1 MTLVTFFSLSSQSG
15 LVEHAA
21 RSALTTISNSSLDNR
36 QTLRDVVLNCL
47 QLPTE
52 AQIEYSAKAIRD
64 WIGPDLAQLNDF
76 TTFVS
81 LVSHSD
87 RRIQTAALISL
98 RQKLSNSGHQES
110 LERANV
116 VFLIQTL
123 TDSDNPEALNFVMEA
138 LRVLALSLARN
149 GHSSTIIALVTHK
162 ELKVRE
168 GAAAALEAI
177 VNGSVQVRKLLL
189 EEDIIEKLIIDEE
202 RLDQMQLHLLS
213 SIIPRLA
220 IDYCNAGKM
229 QLILTLVEYVIPFTQ
244 ESR

>member
-1 MTLVTFFSLSSQSG
+1 M
-15 LVEHAA
+15 
-21 RSALTTISNSSLDNR
+21 TTISNSSLDNR

-110 LERANV
+110 LEKANV

-123 TDSDNPEALNFVMEA
+123 TDSDNPEALNFVMDA
-138 LRVLALSLARN
+138 LRVLASSLARN
-149 GHSSTIIALVTHK
+149 GHSSTIISLVMHR
-162 ELKVRE
+162 EPKVRE
-168 GAAAALEAI
+168 GAAAALESI
-177 VNGSVQVRKLLL
+177 VNGSEQERKLLL
-189 EEDIIEKLIIDEE
+189 EEDIIEKLIRSEE